1 MVEFIAWLMRRRE
14 QVCLAQRVDSG
25 PRLVGLGC
33 GRRHTYVRRTQHFF
47 LPGFPVVNWG
57 SIY

>member
-33 GRRHTYVRRTQHFF
+33 GRRTPYAER
-47 LPGFPVVNWG
+47 
-57 SIY
+57 SISSFQASQ